1 MVTVPQKLDSGYL
14 EALGPLRPLV
24 DDDSLTEIMVN
35 GPEMVYVERKGK
47 ILLTDI
53 RFDDEAT

>member
-1 MVTVPQKLDSGYL
+1 MAAVPHKLDSRYL

-35 GPEMVYVERKGK
+35 GPDMVYVDARA
-47 ILLTDI
+47 
-53 RFDDEAT
+53 RSC